1 MVPFLLCGLT
11 MSKYFGWIDGKPYDF
26 SYKPYGDKSFTN
38 VYLGE
43 HFICQISKNERGHY
57 AVIVQGKI
65 DESIPRLVE
74 RFATRWDAIQ
84 YTLKVHLLTTK
95 TYNR

>member
-1 MVPFLLCGLT
+1 

-26 SYKPYGDKSFTN
+26 SYKPYGDKTFTN
-38 VYLGE
+38 VYLGT
-43 HFICQISKNERGHY
+43 HLICQTTKIKRGSF
-57 AVIVQGKI
+57 VVVVQGKL

-74 RFATRWDAIQ
+74 GFATRWDAIQ
-84 YTLKVHLLTTK
+84 YVLKVHPLTTK